1 MMIMM
6 HLALYTIC
14 PGAVSARF
22 QRLGKRRDNEE
33 EEAEMMKRI
42 LTAGTVW
49 GVCIRYDY
57 TACPEYVLYNSTRPH
72 PISHHPRHPYPV
84 PDQAKH

>member
-1 MMIMM
+1 MSW
-6 HLALYTIC
+6 C
-14 PGAVSARF
+14 RVRF

-33 EEAEMMKRI
+33 EEAEMMMKQI

-49 GVCIRYDY
+49 NVCIRYDY

-72 PISHHPRHPYPV
+72 LISHHPPQPCPV
-84 PDQAKH
+84 PDQAKY